1 MWWGGATNE
10 QEQDENQNEAKANRG
25 RKSNRFG
32 FLMAVMDYYKILV
45 GLNGQESDGWVVRL
59 QEEDEENGGRPRV
72 LMFEV
77 G

>member
-1 MWWGGATNE
+1 MSKNRTKTKTKQKRTEG
-10 QEQDENQNEAKANRG
+10 ENPIDLG
-25 RKSNRFG
+25 V
-32 FLMAVMDYYKILV
+32 LMAVMVVDKDLV